1 MISLLWSSKDSYEKE
16 ALKAASRRQEN
27 VIADKRKYILD
38 RVKSSIG
45 PSLVQWFSTWG
56 VFTLGGKRNFAKHT
70 DMLVV

>member
-45 PSLVQWFSTWG
+45 PSLVQWFST
-56 VFTLGGKRNFAKHT
+56 
-70 DMLVV
+70 